1 MMPSCRF
8 LPPDSQRAPIKFKRL
23 AQRSTLYPKRSTPL
37 SSFAFFPQSK
47 SIPNANSMH
56 APRDDYRS
64 FGWVQHVDP
73 TVLQGTDGRGI
84 DQQGSNAGSV
94 R

>member
-1 MMPSCRF
+1 
-8 LPPDSQRAPIKFKRL
+8 
-23 AQRSTLYPKRSTPL
+23 
-37 SSFAFFPQSK
+37 
-47 SIPNANSMH
+47 MH
-56 APRDDYRS
+56 APRGDYGS